1 MFRSMMGIHIRQ
13 KAYGAFR
20 ISRLALISPFLP
32 SLSQPLASHHRF
44 VFFTTNC
51 SRHVRRI
58 CNPFRSRP
66 LEYGLAPFCSSA
78 RLFYFKRKNENMNL
92 LLKKKKKWRQKVMKI
107 KQTFEI
113 YDLED
118 WTGSYTAWVSW
129 SRGEK
134 IQPSLV
140 TLGLSRRT
148 LTGT

>member
-1 MFRSMMGIHIRQ
+1 MMGIHIRQ

-92 LLKKKKKWRQKVMKI
+92 LLKKKKKNEDKKLWKLNKHLRFTIWKI
-107 KQTFEI
+107 GRVRTPRESADREGKKFSPHLWPSA
-113 YDLED
+113 Y
-118 WTGSYTAWVSW
+118 
-129 SRGEK
+129 RGA
-134 IQPSLV
+134 
-140 TLGLSRRT
+140 R
-148 LTGT
+148 